1 MKYTITFLSSFL
13 ISYLLVPFINRFGKK
28 FSILDNPNY
37 RKEHS
42 KPLVRL
48 GGISIFFGFLI
59 PTCLNFYLKS
69 ADIDNL
75 NNYRIFLVITF
86 LFFVLGILED
96 FFKLPFFIKLVSQIV
111 IASYAFSQ
119 GFKFDL
125 LELPLLNIFG
135 DSVLYNFLIYF
146 ITVIWVVGIVNAFN
160 WADGLDG
167 LASGL
172 VTITSLGLI
181 LILVFVDID
190 SINILIL
197 IAFIASNI
205 GFIIHNFYPAKIF
218 MGDGG
223 SYFIGSV
230 IAFLSINKEIFPLS
244 NSFSLINLIGII
256 LVIGLPLIDMTNVI
270 FIRLLNKKS
279 PFYPD
284 RSHFHHKLIDYGL
297 NHKQSTIVCY
307 GIQIVLFLIGFIIL
321 IS

>member
-1 MKYTITFLSSFL
+1 M
-13 ISYLLVPFINRFGKK
+13 
-28 FSILDNPNY
+28 
-37 RKEHS
+37 
-42 KPLVRL
+42 

-307 GIQIVLFLIGFIIL
+307 SIQIVLFLIGFIIL